1 MNTTPCVLFRSAVV
15 ATIAAAVVGCGGMMA
30 RQIAAP
36 NVPGAV
42 AVPAGHKVVSVL
54 KGAGLLTYECR
65 ANAAG
70 APAAFGWSPPA
81 PDAVLREANGAVVGK
96 YYPGP
101 TWEHNDG
108 SKVTGKQLAV
118 SPVATGIAL
127 QLVQANPATGNGL
140 LNGVTYIQR
149 VNTVGGSPMGSCSDA
164 NVGAKQ
170 VVKYEA
176 DCYFYKAA

>member
-1 MNTTPCVLFRSAVV
+1 MGSLYLDFCVAWPVARDGNPAMSNIGFAVDLPFSANGVPSPQALEAVRAAGFNFVV
-15 ATIAAAVVGCGGMMA
+15 WHS
-30 RQIAAP
+30 
-36 NVPGAV
+36 N
-42 AVPAGHKVVSVL
+42 L
-54 KGAGLLTYECR
+54 R

-81 PDAVLREANGAVVGK
+81 PDAVLRDANGAVVGK